1 MRFFRKSIGNQ
12 RVNDASPVTKYIYI
26 YIYSLEGRGC
36 RARKQNRFV
45 IKMNKNY
52 DLS

>member
-12 RVNDASPVTKYIYI
+12 RVTDASPVTKYIYI
-26 YIYSLEGRGC
+26 YSLERRGC